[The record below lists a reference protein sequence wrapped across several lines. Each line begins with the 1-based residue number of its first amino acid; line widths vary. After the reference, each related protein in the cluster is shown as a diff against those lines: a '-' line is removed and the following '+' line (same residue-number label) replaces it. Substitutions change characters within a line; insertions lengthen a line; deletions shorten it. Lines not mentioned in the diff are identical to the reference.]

1 MGSKD
6 IRIQTG
12 IAMITVRGSISPINR
27 VKTLRIMVIVVS
39 WAAYIYNFEIT
50 IKIGAILAPIK
61 TKFTLFDKSRSPK
74 VFQASQ

>member
-12 IAMITVRGSISPINR
+12 IAMITVRGSISPNNR

-39 WAAYIYNFEIT
+39 WAANIYNFEIT
-50 IKIGAILAPIK
+50 IKRG
-61 TKFTLFDKSRSPK
+61 
-74 VFQASQ
+74 